1 MQLPGPADQTQP
13 RREPRSGRGAVLL
26 EVLLALGLFVVA
38 AAVVTGGLNAAVERT
53 IRLRAQTHALDL
65 AASVISE
72 IQMGLRASQA
82 AGPESFEAPFDQWTW
97 EIEVGPY
104 TFGTENAPGLQLV
117 TVIVR
122 GETPP
127 TVQRLTTILV
137 SQGEAGPVGDEY
149 GGWDGAFDGARW
161 RRLIPHCGTATE
173 PRFMG
178 GVVIQQLNAHGDK
191 EPKTLNV
198 QRSTLNVQPSTIGH
212 QPSTSHG
219 SRHEVS
225 GPEEAPWG

>member
-13 RREPRSGRGAVLL
+13 GREPRSGRVAVLL

-38 AAVVTGGLNAAVERT
+38 AAIVTGGLNAAVERT

-72 IQMGLRASQA
+72 IQMGLRAAQA
-82 AGPESFEAPFDQWTW
+82 AGPESFEAPFDQWTC

-104 TFGTENAPGLQLV
+104 TFGTENAAGLQLV

-127 TVQRLTTILV
+127 MVQRLTTILV
-137 SQGEAGPVGDEY
+137 SESGEAP
-149 GGWDGAFDGARW
+149 
-161 RRLIPHCGTATE
+161 
-173 PRFMG
+173 
-178 GVVIQQLNAHGDK
+178 
-191 EPKTLNV
+191 
-198 QRSTLNVQPSTIGH
+198 
-212 QPSTSHG
+212 
-219 SRHEVS
+219 
-225 GPEEAPWG
+225 

>member
-13 RREPRSGRGAVLL
+13 GRELRSGRGAVLL

-127 TVQRLTTILV
+127 TVQRLTTILLP
-137 SQGEAGPVGDEY
+137 QGEPGPLGDEF
-149 GGWDGAFDGARW
+149 GGWDGAFDRAGW
-161 RRLIPHCGTATE
+161 RGLIPRRGAATD
-173 PRFMG
+173 RWSMG
-178 GVVIQQLNAHGDK
+178 SADIQRLHAHGDDGL
-191 EPKTLNV
+191 ETLNV
-198 QRSTLNVQPSTIGH
+198 QRPTINH
-212 QPSTSHG
+212 QPSTSYG

-225 GPEEAPWG
+225 GPGEAPSG